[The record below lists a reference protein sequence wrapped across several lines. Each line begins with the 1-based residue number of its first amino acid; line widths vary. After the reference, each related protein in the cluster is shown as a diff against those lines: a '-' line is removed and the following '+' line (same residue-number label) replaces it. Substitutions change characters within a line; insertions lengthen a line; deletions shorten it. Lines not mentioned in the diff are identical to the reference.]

1 MSAISDHI
9 QLAKSKET
17 KYPPLFNKREWLY
30 INDTTTQ
37 YDQGTS
43 IIETAALSN
52 NDKFL
57 DYNAGYLTVPILITL
72 TNNTTAAG
80 LAAPLLGD
88 LPYTQSLGFKQ
99 SFLSMINSITV
110 DLNGQSMVQQ
120 NQLIDIYNNFRLLTS
135 ESWTSKNR
143 WSTIGFYPDLV
154 SEAGLSTTNNK
165 FAPANTTSNNSDTNE
180 GLIERLSYINL
191 DSTAPSLYNVA
202 NSAVSN
208 LILEKEI
215 KQLYLSHISNK
226 VDGVVGVS
234 SPIVQYSVKATIM
247 LKDIH
252 PLFEVMPISKSLNFK
267 IQIFWNNSA
276 FTATHVGVEAVAADV
291 AAGTAAVA
299 AVPEGWSAQSAQY
312 RAYNGTVPLIL
323 SNWDSGFDGSMQN
336 TILRTSIYVG
346 DTCHDSIQKSV
357 APGLLT
363 GAVGKQVELW
373 VPGYQML
380 VDVDRDYSN
389 GHNKIITY
397 NDYYQFSLKGVAPNG
412 TFNHLVSNGIAN
424 LKACLIVPMLSS
436 LNNNVNVFDDGL
448 PQSFAHINQ
457 FNVMVGGSNVLH
469 QDSRYAYQ
477 EFNNEFFNEF
487 GINGNQSPGIG
498 SGLID
503 FKSWIK
509 KPYYYVNCSRVP
521 LDQQMTYRSLQI
533 TGTNSSALPM
543 DYYIFAIYEKNFSLD
558 IISGVTAKIG
568 L

>member
-1 MSAISDHI
+1 MSSVSDHI

-17 KYPPLFNKREWLY
+17 KYPPLLNKREWLY

-43 IIETAALSN
+43 IIETTSLSN

-80 LAAPLLGD
+80 LSNPTNLRK
-88 LPYTQSLGFKQ
+88 SLGFKQ

-120 NQLIDIYNNFRLLTS
+120 NQLIDIYNNFRLLTN

-154 SEAGLSTTNNK
+154 SEGGLSTTNNQ
-165 FAPANTTSNNSDTNE
+165 FAPANTTANNSDTNE
-180 GLIERLSYINL
+180 GLTERLSYINL
-191 DSTAPSLYNVA
+191 DATGLSLGDVD
-202 NSAVSN
+202 SSVSK
-208 LILEKEI
+208 LILDEKI
-215 KQLYLSHISNK
+215 KQLYLSHISK
-226 VDGVVGVS
+226 TGVGVDDVS
-234 SPIVQYSVKATIM
+234 SPFVQYSVKATIM

-252 PLFEVMPISKSLNFK
+252 PLFESMPISKSLNFK
-267 IQIFWNNSA
+267 IQIFWNNST
-276 FTATHVGVEAVAADV
+276 FTATHVAGVAAVVADAATNTDAVAAIP
-291 AAGTAAVA
+291 A
-299 AVPEGWSAQSAQY
+299 GWSSQSSQY
-312 RAYNGTVPLIL
+312 RAYNGTVPVMLN
-323 SNWDSGFDGSMQN
+323 NWTTGFTGSEENM
-336 TILRTSIYVG
+336 TLRTSIYVG
-346 DTCHDSIQKSV
+346 DTCYDSTQKSV
-357 APGLLT
+357 APTILS
-363 GAVGKQVELW
+363 GAVGKQVELY
-373 VPGYQML
+373 VPAYQML

-397 NDYYQFSLKGVAPNG
+397 NDYYQFSLKGVAAGG
-412 TFNHLVSNGIAN
+412 TFNHLVSNGISN

-448 PQSFAHINQ
+448 PQSFAHISQ
-457 FNVMVGGSNVLH
+457 FNIMVGGSNVLH
-469 QDSRYAYQ
+469 QDSRYGYQ
-477 EFNNEFFNEF
+477 QFNNEFFNEF

-503 FKSWIK
+503 FKSWVK
-509 KPYYYVNCSRVP
+509 KPFYYVNCSRVP
-521 LDQQMTYRSLQI
+521 EEQQMTYRSLQI

-558 IISGVTAKIG
+558 IISGVIGKID
-568 L
+568 

>member
-9 QLAKSKET
+9 QLEKSKET

-72 TNNTTAAG
+72 TNNTATTAG
-80 LAAPLLGD
+80 LAADPAT

-120 NQLIDIYNNFRLLTS
+120 NQLIDIYNNFRLLTN
-135 ESWTSKNR
+135 ESWTSQNR

-154 SEAGLSTTNNK
+154 SEAGLSTANNK
-165 FAPANTTSNNSDTNE
+165 YAPANTTANNADANE
-180 GLIERLSYINL
+180 GLTKRISYINL
-191 DSTAPSLYNVA
+191 DHEGVSLEGV
-202 NSAVSN
+202 NSSLVSS
-208 LILEKEI
+208 LISEDQI
-215 KQLYLSHISNK
+215 KQLYLSHISK
-226 VDGVVGVS
+226 KGVGVLNVS
-234 SPIVQYSVKATIM
+234 SPVVQYSVKATIM

-252 PLFEVMPISKSLNFK
+252 PLFEIIPISKSLNFK

-276 FTATHVGVEAVAADV
+276 FTATHTATVGAVD
-291 AAGTAAVA
+291 GIYT
-299 AVPEGWSAQSAQY
+299 AQSAQY
-312 RAYNGTVPLIL
+312 RAYNGTIPLML
-323 SNWDSGFDGSMQN
+323 NNFVSGFGVSSAG
-336 TILRTSIYVG
+336 TIRASVYVG
-346 DTCHDSIQKSV
+346 DTCHDSIQKSITT
-357 APGLLT
+357 GLLT

-373 VPGYQML
+373 VPAYQML

-397 NDYYQFSLKGVAPNG
+397 NDYYQFSLKGVAANG

-457 FNVMVGGSNVLH
+457 FNVMVGGANVLH

-503 FKSWIK
+503 FKSWVK

-533 TGTNSSALPM
+533 TGTNSSALAM